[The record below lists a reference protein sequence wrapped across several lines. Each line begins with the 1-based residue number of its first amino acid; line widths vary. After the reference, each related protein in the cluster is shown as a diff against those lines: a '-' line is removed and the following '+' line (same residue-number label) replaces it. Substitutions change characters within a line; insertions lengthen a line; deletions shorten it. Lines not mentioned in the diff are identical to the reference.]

1 MGSGPSSAIPAE
13 EFRGDADMQGNEF
26 LEDLLDDDRM
36 RSEELPVLQ
45 FGRQAEVVHQSMAGT
60 HEVVLR

>member
-1 MGSGPSSAIPAE
+1 MGSGPFAAILAE
-13 EFRGDADMQGNEF
+13 EFWGNADMDGDEF

-45 FGRQAEVVHQSMAGT
+45 FGRQAEVVYQSMAGT
-60 HEVVLR
+60 QEVVLR

>member
-1 MGSGPSSAIPAE
+1 MGSGPFDADLAE
-13 EFRGDADMQGNEF
+13 EFRGDADMDGDEF

-36 RSEELPVLQ
+36 RSEELPVPLLC
-45 FGRQAEVVHQSMAGT
+45 RQAQVVHQSLAGT

>member
-13 EFRGDADMQGNEF
+13 EFRGDADMQGDEF
-26 LEDLLDDDRM
+26 LEDLSDDVRM
-36 RSEELPVLQ
+36 RSEELTAPL
-45 FGRQAEVVHQSMAGT
+45 FGRQAQVVHQSLAGT